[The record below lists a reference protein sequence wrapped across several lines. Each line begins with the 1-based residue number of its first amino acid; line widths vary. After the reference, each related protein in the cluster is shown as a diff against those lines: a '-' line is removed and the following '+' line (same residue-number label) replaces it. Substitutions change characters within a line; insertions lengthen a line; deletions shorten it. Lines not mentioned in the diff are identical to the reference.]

1 MRAGTPELEDQGP
14 TTNALSAGRCLPT
27 TGTRGNPSGV
37 WPLAE
42 SRRQRM
48 EFRESEVT
56 EGCRTEFQRG
66 RKYEEIPQ
74 KECPGILM
82 APPVSWMNTQVCI
95 SRGHSMQLRKGCL

>member
-1 MRAGTPELEDQGP
+1 MRAGTPESEDQGP

-66 RKYEEIPQ
+66 RKYEEIGVPRNPHGT
-74 KECPGILM
+74 PGVLDEYSGVYKPGTFH
-82 APPVSWMNTQVCI
+82 AAT
-95 SRGHSMQLRKGCL
+95 